1 MLRRDLAGTR
11 PTIEQED
18 GGFRPP
24 SLGRLPSRPRNRF
37 EMREVLELTKT
48 FAGSRGDQ
56 NVNVLNDGVSATVG
70 HGSGSDRLGLAVI
83 DS

>member
-1 MLRRDLAGTR
+1 
-11 PTIEQED
+11 
-18 GGFRPP
+18 
-24 SLGRLPSRPRNRF
+24 
-37 EMREVLELTKT
+37 MREVLELTKT
-48 FAGSRGDQ
+48 FAGFRGDQ